1 MDTNKHPRLLTLN
14 DPHAM
19 RINAALASEIGLNES
34 IVLLQIEFLISI
46 SKHERDG
53 RMWTY
58 QSTRDLQ
65 ENYFSWW
72 STATINR
79 AIANLEERGL
89 IIIGNYNGHK
99 YDRTRWFALNAEGIN
114 ALKSVRLI
122 DAEPIEPICDDEA
135 DMPTHDEQ
143 CSTQNETPS
152 TQNETRSTQDE
163 PTIPEI
169 TSETTSTTS
178 RRDANA
184 SPPRRARA
192 ASPEERQHR
201 AVRAAVRE
209 FFEAESGLTIPSA
222 GKTRHLG
229 ALWWAP
235 IREICELNDY
245 DLGAAK
251 DTVKTALD
259 RLRGK
264 TVSDPNS
271 ILKTARAVVG
281 ERKRGVTGKTEAKA
295 TTAWKRY

>member
-79 AIANLEERGL
+79 AIVNLEERGL
-89 IIIGNYNGHK
+89 IIIGNYNRHK

-122 DAEPIEPICDDEA
+122 EIEPVGPICDGEA
-135 DMPTHDEQ
+135 DTPTHD
-143 CSTQNETPS
+143 ETPS
-152 TQNETRSTQDE
+152 TQNETRSTQNE
-163 PTIPEI
+163 PTIPE
-169 TSETTSTTS
+169 TTPETTSTTS
-178 RRDANA
+178 RRDASA
-184 SPPRRARA
+184 SQPRRAA
-192 ASPEERQHR
+192 VSAEERQR
-201 AVRAAVRE
+201 RAIRTAVRVH
-209 FFEAESGLTIPSA
+209 FEAESGLTIPSA
-222 GKTRHLG
+222 GKSNHLG
-229 ALWWAP
+229 ALWWGP
-235 IREICELNDY
+235 IRKICEINDY
-245 DLGAAK
+245 DLVASK
-251 DTVKTALD
+251 EMVSDALE
-259 RLRGK
+259 RLRDV
-264 TVSDPNS
+264 TVTDPNS
-271 ILKTARAVVG
+271 IVKTCRALDA
-281 ERKRGVTGKTEAKA
+281 ERKRGVRPRAKSDYPSGN
-295 TTAWKRY
+295 WKRY